1 MARREN
7 GEEEAMRLETLFSEL
22 NGFVIFNPEKLDSFQ
37 RQHIG
42 HCDILN
48 PLTQGELGE
57 VVVAEGIAIPIVG
70 VEPDEYG
77 FVVRAAR
84 GYLASVAIESTGWIF
99 NSSGCLSVCGIGY
112 LLDFDMDR
120 LQRGKRVLTFKVP
133 EGWLEID
140 IFAGVDEAGAGVFEI
155 VFNPVPEKPRL
166 NGDVSTNYVF

>member
-1 MARREN
+1 M
-7 GEEEAMRLETLFSEL
+7 
-22 NGFVIFNPEKLDSFQ
+22 
-37 RQHIG
+37 
-42 HCDILN
+42 
-48 PLTQGELGE
+48 
-57 VVVAEGIAIPIVG
+57 
-70 VEPDEYG
+70 
-77 FVVRAAR
+77 RAAR